1 MGRESLVACMPTAP
15 SPGESAAP
23 IENSPPGIQTIP
35 GGAGRVAS
43 AVLGTVGPNP
53 LLVVA
58 GVTAPVAADD
68 VSAPVAPEVASA
80 AVTGLRA
87 HEASVI
93 RANTKAPRSTR
104 PAVELK
110 RVSNDRAF

>member
-53 LLVVA
+53 LLVVT

-68 VSAPVAPEVASA
+68 VSAPVAPEVAPEVASA

-93 RANTKAPRSTR
+93 RANTKAPRRSEE
-104 PAVELK
+104 P
-110 RVSNDRAF
+110 